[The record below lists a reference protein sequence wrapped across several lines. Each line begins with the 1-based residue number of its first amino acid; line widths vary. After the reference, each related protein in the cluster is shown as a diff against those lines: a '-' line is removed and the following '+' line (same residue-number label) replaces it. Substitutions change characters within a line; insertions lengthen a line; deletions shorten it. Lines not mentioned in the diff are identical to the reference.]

1 MYIISF
7 GSTMENELLS
17 DRNHIKLAMMGHSL
31 SVVVIV
37 NQGLKK
43 MKGHLLFE
51 FRVVVDYMHINYY

>member
-1 MYIISF
+1 
-7 GSTMENELLS
+7 MENELLS

-51 FRVVVDYMHINYY
+51 FRVVVDYMHIDYY